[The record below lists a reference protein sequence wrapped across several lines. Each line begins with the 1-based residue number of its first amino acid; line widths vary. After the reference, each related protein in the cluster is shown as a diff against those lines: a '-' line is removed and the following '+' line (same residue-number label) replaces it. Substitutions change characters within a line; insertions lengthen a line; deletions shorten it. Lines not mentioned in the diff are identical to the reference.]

1 MSNTKVSENINN
13 IVYVEP
19 NYLNSMEIVDVNGLN
34 TYEFAPPLEDYCI
47 YVNLEVETRGRE
59 IQSSKSSGNN
69 KLIMSYISTTDGKSV
84 VNFLQGSKIP
94 IGENGVT
101 MNSLTTNYTDIF
113 IKDLKNL
120 GPSTE
125 MFGIQSIDIAYN
137 NYMVPE
143 VTIEFID
150 VRGVAL
156 FAQKEYYETNKNIDK
171 AINSQNQADIANT
184 FFQCF
189 FTFPYPKFSLMVK
202 GFYGNPVS
210 YELTCA
216 DFRARFD
223 SNTGHF
229 ACTAKFVGYYFSF
242 LNDVM
247 INGVVAAPYSDYIG
261 ADYWERREFKLKG
274 LTGGDLPI
282 PKIGDLLNKMKEI
295 ETQAQRIAQSDP
307 VNQEKVAAE
316 KKSGE
321 LTDVENA
328 YNAFSNTIRK
338 FIKEPL
344 QKYQGED
351 AYTNITTNNGALKS
365 LVLLSPTEN
374 VRRFDVYVG
383 DRTGEIKGIY
393 GKLINAIDKYN
404 SSNPDNQLPKP
415 DSFYDSTPLLRIAKA
430 SNDDNKAFPAEY
442 NNKDISERYINLYNK
457 FKINVNNGNKP
468 GIKNPLLD
476 YRKGY
481 FYDDNNFVNL
491 FEKYKGEVSEKE
503 KDINQRMEKVI
514 DDSINQALGFIPTVE
529 NITKIVMAHLET
541 FAYMLFETART
552 ITNENPQRTLSSLQV
567 SDSRDMSD
575 VKDPEAKVPPFP
587 KVTKE
592 INRDNSVIREEAWVG
607 DYAGDFREKDLVHGI
622 INGIR
627 EVSKNALNYMN
638 QETGSSGD
646 SGSDGRKKSIM
657 RYPLCPIDLTANSRT
672 YSANGFDQNDLSSF
686 LGLVGMRAI
695 QILGTTNFSDWG
707 NNAKTLGI
715 AEANN
720 FLAEHKLSKEL
731 KQKLSSDGLTA
742 DSVMQMLKGNTGGEI
757 KKPGDGSKPWP
768 WRIDANNNGGVIDE
782 NGNLIICK
790 TKGNYFSVPYQNL
803 SWTKIKNDIINSP
816 EGSRAVNSND
826 YINTYYKVAKDNVF
840 SYDTNV
846 NRFSEIVEAQ
856 LTGID
861 GIDFYQ
867 KKFLDECKY
876 DSSKYSGLM
885 TSNAKKV
892 IAYIIENAATMI
904 PTEGSCML
912 PTQKEAF
919 ASENF
924 GGGYDM
930 DDFYK
935 EKPGK
940 GGDGWKDKD
949 GNEVKRI
956 ADNGYDNYLNELNAR
971 TFTFTEFPGVD
982 NELKPFNDVSIFAE
996 MLYYE
1001 QVDVKS
1007 KALLFLASLGYAFDY
1022 KKIINEYICKKDVTM
1037 IVMPLPAL
1045 LFAGALIWAN
1055 TSDGRSKT
1063 MSYDPTYYN
1072 KEIENLNS
1080 LKDDVRKKLQTNF
1093 EKWVTNGIK
1102 GNSMLRSFESIRT
1115 GMELDFL
1122 KRPAA
1127 KFFEAF
1133 GEMEDMGTLFELIG
1147 GNGWLSRYSA
1157 DYKNI
1162 MDFFKNE
1169 LGDSFFRNYIVVD
1182 EDAGGSTGNRTR
1194 GLRLGNRD
1202 GGPSTIFACDIAL
1215 AGCVFVKNSKYFND
1229 RQTTS
1234 VSVNPGSLTSFFEG
1248 FLSRVK
1254 EEKVEESNV
1263 DSQISQAADPN
1274 DSNTDIKIGIYRYCK
1289 MLYDKWIAGLTDQQ
1303 FRDMWTMEAFFED
1316 ENKYFH
1322 FIDAYYNLSEFIPT
1336 NIARFCDEIVS
1347 CWTNEQYSLLAFLS
1361 TIYSQNRF
1369 NFLCIQNF
1377 MDLSKRE
1384 NMERMF
1390 DTVAITETFETARHP
1405 NFIVMYPYESS
1416 NYLADMEDSEYTNDG
1431 FMINMPESTENKW
1444 PEPLKSSNLS
1454 KANKYTIPA
1463 FGVSYGKL
1471 YQSYFRDIDISM
1483 DNPTV
1488 TEQSIKAQFAIACQ
1502 NNEKEQ
1508 TGDRSKMYAY
1518 GQDLYSIYS
1527 NNSYTCNVTMMGC
1540 AWVQP
1545 LMYFVLNNVP
1555 MFRGTYLIEKVM
1567 HHIEPGNMI
1576 TKFMGVRMS
1585 NVCTRIAR
1593 DCSVRERLEQTGEG
1607 QTNDN
1612 TVEIE
1617 NNLASVDNFCPYKE
1631 FPLDSNSTA
1640 TGSGGATPTNVNLS
1654 GSEKQKAMSV
1664 MKALMSM
1671 GFNATAAA
1679 GIAGNMS
1686 KESSFDPQALAMDSN
1701 HCKSGG
1707 LCQWNSSNLYDLVKG
1722 NKPGTTPWKKGC
1734 SLANSVTKNQIPND
1748 VGKQLNFLYTD
1759 ITTNYK
1765 KIPKYDDS
1773 SYYKQFIG
1781 RNLFSLLNNASSA
1794 GEAAKIFAAVYEGCA
1809 GCRGGIPNN
1818 SERIKNATT
1827 FFTEYN
1833 KNTSSNKVANNKDNH
1848 VSELS
1853 FAFYN
1858 ALRQSC
1864 DAANLGV
1871 NLGID
1876 TDRSKGN
1883 IVYLTNGIPKSNKFA
1898 DVFDVILQAYSDKV
1912 DSVKWVMPNS
1922 NGYSSVP
1929 VYYIVSV
1936 KEGSDL
1942 SDIMVVSLF
1951 GDKIAGNL
1959 PISKSGETSGMHDSY
1974 CKALVKKYKSNSE
1987 ELKKDTHHQLSDED
2001 YNALFRENRYH
2012 IKECNEVMQ
2021 NAGYSNGNPEST
2033 ESSNN
2038 GGYSSNSNGVGGKL
2052 QPSIKIA
2059 NWDAGKAAN
2068 FLVKHGLSE
2077 SKHICAFAVQQ
2088 AIIAGGIINQTGNGY
2103 RTVLNSIKSGTW
2115 TLVASGTTDSTA
2127 YTSYKPSV
2135 GDVMGM
2141 TKGKDFSYYGHICMY
2156 CGDGN
2161 GWYSDFKQ
2169 PKAYVYG
2176 KSGAGTFWV
2185 MRYKG
2190 GAKSTTQKP
2199 QLCYN
2204 RKCLRS

>member
-295 ETQAQRIAQSDP
+295 ETKAQRIAQSDP

-328 YNAFSNTIRK
+328 YNAFSNTIRE

-383 DRTGEIKGIY
+383 DRTGQIS
-393 GKLINAIDKYN
+393 GKYEALVKAIEKYN
-404 SSNPDNQLPKP
+404 SSNPNNQLPKP

-627 EVSKNALNYMN
+627 EVSKDALNYMN

-686 LGLVGMRAI
+686 LSLVGMRAI

-768 WRIDANNNGGVIDE
+768 WRVDANNNGGVIDE

-846 NRFSEIVEAQ
+846 NRFSEIVETQ

-919 ASENF
+919 ASESF

-971 TFTFTEFPGVD
+971 TFTFTEFPGVK
-982 NELKPFNDVSIFAE
+982 NNLEPYKDVSIFAE

-1022 KKIINEYICKKDVTM
+1022 NKIIKEYICKKDVTM

-1055 TSDGRSKT
+1055 TPEGGRKAVNYKLGYYADAVEQLKT
-1063 MSYDPTYYN
+1063 
-1072 KEIENLNS
+1072 

-1093 EKWVTNGIK
+1093 EKWVTSGIK
-1102 GNSMLRSFESIRT
+1102 GNSMLKSFEAIRT

-1122 KRPAA
+1122 KRSAA
-1127 KFFEAF
+1127 DFFQKF
-1133 GEMEDMGTLFELIG
+1133 GEIEDRGILWFG
-1147 GNGWLSRYSA
+1147 GNGWLSRYSN
-1157 DYKNI
+1157 DYKNV

-1182 EDAGGSTGNRTR
+1182 EDAGGNTAERTR
-1194 GLRLGNRD
+1194 GMRLGNRD

-1229 RQTTS
+1229 KQTTS

-1316 ENKYFH
+1316 EDKYFH

-1679 GIAGNMS
+1679 GIAGNIS
-1686 KESSFDPQALAMDSN
+1686 DESGFNPKALIVDN
-1701 HCKSGG
+1701 NGCKSGG
-1707 LCQWNSSNLYDLVKG
+1707 ICQWNSGLLCDLVG
-1722 NKPGTTPWKKGC
+1722 NKKPGTTVKDACQKSKSIVASQLPDI
-1734 SLANSVTKNQIPND
+1734 N
-1748 VGKQLNFLYTD
+1748 KQLSFLYQD
-1759 ITTNYK
+1759 VTTNYK
-1765 KIPKYDDS
+1765 KIPNYNKKFGYP
-1773 SYYKQFIG
+1773 YWKQFVG
-1781 RNLFSLLNNASSA
+1781 GNLMNIVNNASSPA
-1794 GEAAKIFAAVYEGCA
+1794 DAAKKFAAVYERCSKCMQGLPDNDK
-1809 GCRGGIPNN
+1809 RM
-1818 SERIKNATT
+1818 KNATA

-1883 IVYLTNGIPKSNKFA
+1883 IVYLTNGTPKSNKFA

-1912 DSVKWVMPNS
+1912 DSVKWVMPNKNS
-1922 NGYSSVP
+1922 YSSVP
-1929 VYYIVSV
+1929 VEYIVSV
-1936 KEGSDL
+1936 KEGSNL
-1942 SDIMVVSLF
+1942 SDIMVTSAN
-1951 GDKIAGNL
+1951 GEKITEYL
-1959 PISKSGETSGMHDSY
+1959 PISKKGETSGMHDSY
-1974 CKALVKKYKSNSE
+1974 CKALVKKYKSNTR
-1987 ELKKDTHHQLSDED
+1987 ELQTDTHHQLSDDD
-2001 YNALFRENRYH
+2001 YAALFSENRYH

-2033 ESSNN
+2033 ESTENR
-2038 GGYSSNSNGVGGKL
+2038 GGKENASEFIGNWNVGKYVERLHYWQKNVCETLKVPRENKPGYKGCHRCTAAINRALEDSGMGRKYWGGEPWNVYDSMKKSNSDFIEVTGGTSSSKHEFNFGGK
-2052 QPSIKIA
+2052 PHKGDICVMWKTGRNKPRHTCSF
-2059 NWDAGKAAN
+2059 DG
-2068 FLVKHGLSE
+2068 
-2077 SKHICAFAVQQ
+2077 SK
-2088 AIIAGGIINQTGNGY
+2088 
-2103 RTVLNSIKSGTW
+2103 
-2115 TLVASGTTDSTA
+2115 
-2127 YTSYKPSV
+2127 
-2135 GDVMGM
+2135 
-2141 TKGKDFSYYGHICMY
+2141 
-2156 CGDGN
+2156 
-2161 GWYSDFKQ
+2161 WYSDVEQ
-2169 PKAYVYG
+2169 NMCNVYTG
-2176 KSGAGTFWV
+2176 SGEFNIEWHLF
-2185 MRYKG
+2185 RHK
-2190 GAKSTTQKP
+2190 
-2199 QLCYN
+2199 
-2204 RKCLRS
+2204 